1 MLFIDECLHL
11 SGIFKYFNLFLTLDL
26 FTFINIHGSTVGL
39 FDFIFRYEMQMRA
52 DSNTA
57 ECEREAVS
65 VFPVST
71 AAKKIL
77 KEFSLRYGVC
87 GLHRQISALMCMA
100 KYVDYYHS

>member
-1 MLFIDECLHL
+1 MIFYLFD
-11 SGIFKYFNLFLTLDL
+11 
-26 FTFINIHGSTVGL
+26 FTNIHDSIVDL
-39 FDFIFRYEMQMRA
+39 YDFIFRYEMQMRA

-57 ECEREAVS
+57 DSERETVS

-100 KYVDYYHS
+100 KYVVYYCS